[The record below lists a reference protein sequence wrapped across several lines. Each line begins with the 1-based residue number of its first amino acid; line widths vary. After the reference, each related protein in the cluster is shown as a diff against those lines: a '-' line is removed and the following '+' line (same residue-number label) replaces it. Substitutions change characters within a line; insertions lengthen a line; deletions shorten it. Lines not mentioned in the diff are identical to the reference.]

1 MYAIIEIKNEQ
12 ELKKLKDI
20 KVLNSATKL
29 EDLIDYFLIQEAKKE
44 NLENIPYEEV
54 LKKYGINFK

>member
-1 MYAIIEIKNEQ
+1 MYVIIEIKDEQ
-12 ELKKLKDI
+12 ELKDLKNI
-20 KVLNSATKL
+20 KVINSATKM
-29 EDLIDYFLIQEAKKE
+29 EDLMDYFLIQEAKKE

>member
-12 ELKKLKDI
+12 ELKKLKDV

-44 NLENIPYEEV
+44 NLENISYEEV

>member
-12 ELKKLKDI
+12 ELKKLKDV
-20 KVLNSATKL
+20 KVLNSAPKL

-44 NLENIPYEEV
+44 NLENILYEEV